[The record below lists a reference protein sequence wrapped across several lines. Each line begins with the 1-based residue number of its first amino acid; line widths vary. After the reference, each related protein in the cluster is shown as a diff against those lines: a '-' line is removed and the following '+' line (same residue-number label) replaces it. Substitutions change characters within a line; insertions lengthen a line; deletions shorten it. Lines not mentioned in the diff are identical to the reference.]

1 MSSLDHDRRHIERLY
16 KRLDAERAGAEAE
29 LVAAQRATGSSP
41 GEMSL
46 REAAVRALGAR
57 LARLRAGAD
66 GLCFGRMDA
75 ADGSR
80 TYVGRTGL
88 RDDEHEPVLIDRRA
102 RAARPF
108 YCATAAHPEGL
119 LRRRHFV
126 TRGPSRAGRARR
138 RAGRRGRR
146 RRRLGRRPARR
157 ARRPAQWR
165 ARCATAARSATVRR
179 SRSSCRCADAVGDL
193 AQRRS
198 TAGSRSWADALE
210 PCAPGRFTH
219 RVLGVCYRA
228 PAEIM
233 AVAADLLDVHDP
245 GHTSPEP
252 VRSTGVR
259 PLRGGCRRTVW
270 SRPCERRSRPRLRCP
285 APSP

>member
-126 TRGPSRAGRARR
+126 TRGRRVLDARTTTCWPARTPPCSPRSTPRAVARAMRDCGPLGHSPQVPFLLPLRR
-138 RAGRRGRR
+138 R
-146 RRRLGRRPARR
+146 
-157 ARRPAQWR
+157 
-165 ARCATAARSATVRR
+165 
-179 SRSSCRCADAVGDL
+179 
-193 AQRRS
+193 
-198 TAGSRSWADALE
+198 
-210 PCAPGRFTH
+210 
-219 RVLGVCYRA
+219 
-228 PAEIM
+228 
-233 AVAADLLDVHDP
+233 
-245 GHTSPEP
+245 
-252 VRSTGVR
+252 
-259 PLRGGCRRTVW
+259 GG
-270 SRPCERRSRPRLRCP
+270 
-285 APSP
+285 